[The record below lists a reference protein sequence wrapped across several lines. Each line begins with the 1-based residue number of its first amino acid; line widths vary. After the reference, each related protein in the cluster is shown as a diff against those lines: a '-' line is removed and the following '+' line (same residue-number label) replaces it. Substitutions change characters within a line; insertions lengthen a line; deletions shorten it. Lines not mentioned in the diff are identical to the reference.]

1 MTDGGATVSMLG
13 RASVQRPCFIV
24 QIDKKGQG
32 FRSFSGK
39 KREKLH
45 RVSGKVNVTFS
56 RK

>member
-24 QIDKKGQG
+24 QIDKKGQE

-39 KREKLH
+39 KRKIAQSKWKSE
-45 RVSGKVNVTFS
+45 RNF
-56 RK
+56 

>member
-1 MTDGGATVSMLG
+1 MEGGRKIRDMTDGGAAVSMLG

-39 KREKLH
+39 KEK
-45 RVSGKVNVTFS
+45 NCTE
-56 RK
+56 